1 MNLEAL
7 QKRLVELQ
15 NMAKQTEVQLMQI
28 GGAIQDTQYW
38 IAELSKPQEK
48 SDAPDSVDDTQS
60 V

>member
-1 MNLEAL
+1 MTFEAL

-15 NMAKQTEVQLMQI
+15 NMANQTQAQLMQI
-28 GGAIQDTQYW
+28 TGAIQDTQFW
-38 IAELSKPQEK
+38 IAEMSKPAEK